1 MATWDACTISFKYMW
16 IYNYLWM
23 KSKIKNKIKKRME
36 RQNPDC
42 SGLELRWEEI
52 ENGEMLPKESRIFT
66 G

>member
-1 MATWDACTISFKYMW
+1 MYGEAES
-16 IYNYLWM
+16 
-23 KSKIKNKIKKRME
+23 
-36 RQNPDC
+36 